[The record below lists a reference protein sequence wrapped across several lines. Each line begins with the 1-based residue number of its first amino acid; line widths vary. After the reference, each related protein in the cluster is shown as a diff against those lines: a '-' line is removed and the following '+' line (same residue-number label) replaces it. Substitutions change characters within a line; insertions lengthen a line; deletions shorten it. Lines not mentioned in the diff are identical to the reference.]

1 MKNVNLVML
10 LFGSIVGVVGI
21 INGNT
26 TALIISS
33 IWLVGSIIVGEINNL
48 RKD

>member
-1 MKNVNLVML
+1 MSINLVML

-21 INGNT
+21 INGDLT
-26 TALIISS
+26 SMIISS
-33 IWLVGSIIVGEINNL
+33 VWLVGSIVVGEINKL